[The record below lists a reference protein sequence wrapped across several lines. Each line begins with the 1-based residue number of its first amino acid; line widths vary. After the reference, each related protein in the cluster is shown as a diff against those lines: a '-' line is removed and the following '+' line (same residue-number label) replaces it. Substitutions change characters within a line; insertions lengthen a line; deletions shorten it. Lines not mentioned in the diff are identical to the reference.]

1 MKYLKMHYCRAYR
14 YEKIKV
20 YLHQSKLKQSTRE
33 KNSYFGLQI
42 CSNLIVVCGKIQ
54 SNNSLSVRKFRSVK
68 TLLALFNFDQ
78 IFLKLPL
85 YAAMQLIITIIAT
98 IRGSSII
105 IAFFWAL
112 ELLLPIVKYT
122 IKEVNA
128 HLPISCEFPRSS
140 I

>member
-33 KNSYFGLQI
+33 KNSYFELQI

-105 IAFFWAL
+105 IAFF
-112 ELLLPIVKYT
+112 
-122 IKEVNA
+122 
-128 HLPISCEFPRSS
+128 
-140 I
+140 